1 MVCNI
6 SVLLITNISN
16 LPVARL
22 AGRTKTKKTKKLME
36 TQKASVKKI
45 ALPYGAV
52 LGLITVLLSVIVY
65 VMNLTYEQ
73 PWWQGA
79 LGFIAM
85 IICIII
91 GIKTFKKD
99 NGGFLSL
106 GEALKVGLGIS
117 LIAGIFGVI
126 YMLIFGNIIE
136 PDFAAN
142 MLAATEDNML
152 EQNPNMTQEQI
163 DMAMGISETMM
174 SPLIISA
181 MSMIMTLFF
190 GFIISLITGLV
201 MKVNRPAHM

>member
-1 MVCNI
+1 
-6 SVLLITNISN
+6 
-16 LPVARL
+16 
-22 AGRTKTKKTKKLME
+22 ME

>member
-1 MVCNI
+1 MCNI

-16 LPVARL
+16 LPVASIVQ
-22 AGRTKTKKTKKLME
+22 AGKKTKNQKLME

-136 PDFAAN
+136 PDFATN

>member
-1 MVCNI
+1 VVCNI